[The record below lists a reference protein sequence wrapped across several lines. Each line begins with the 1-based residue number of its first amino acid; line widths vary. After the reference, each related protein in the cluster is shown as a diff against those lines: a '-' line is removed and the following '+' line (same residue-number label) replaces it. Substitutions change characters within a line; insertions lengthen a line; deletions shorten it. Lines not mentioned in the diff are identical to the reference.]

1 MKPADFCFDRTPDDF
16 PSAMLDENDAL
27 SATAQAGA
35 RIRKLL
41 IKIETRAHVYRTSA
55 PGCVWKL
62 LLNFG
67 SPKSVLG
74 NPHHEVRKSQN
85 TFKKA
90 FA

>member
-1 MKPADFCFDRTPDDF
+1 MQNGNGVPDKTEPTDEDERD
-16 PSAMLDENDAL
+16 LDEKQPLGGEASDAN
-27 SATAQAGA
+27 SCV
-35 RIRKLL
+35 K
-41 IKIETRAHVYRTSA
+41 
-55 PGCVWKL
+55 GCVWKL
-62 LLNFG
+62 VLNFG

>member
-55 PGCVWKL
+55 PVNCEKI
-62 LLNFG
+62 
-67 SPKSVLG
+67 
-74 NPHHEVRKSQN
+74 EVRTN
-85 TFKKA
+85 IFW
-90 FA
+90 

>member
-1 MKPADFCFDRTPDDF
+1 MADACLRTFSDAVRAPFSSQVCDIELPAV
-16 PSAMLDENDAL
+16 S
-27 SATAQAGA
+27 
-35 RIRKLL
+35 
-41 IKIETRAHVYRTSA
+41 
-55 PGCVWKL
+55 GCVWKL

-74 NPHHEVRKSQN
+74 NPHHEVQKSQN